1 MADTDGG
8 EGRGRIADK
17 KDRFLALKTHCFR
30 GRRRTRDE
38 LPIPQISRPIRNR
51 SIFHFQTTLRYTLFF
66 RGGEEASSEEAQCT
80 NVRREKF
87 VVRRGGRGGGRVEGS
102 DSESKKL
109 LGESWWKILSIL
121 SRRDFDGTVNNRYRL
136 ATGNSL
142 IYGRIGNRGGQT
154 QRLTLKYFIR
164 GS

>member
-66 RGGEEASSEEAQCT
+66 RGGEEASSEEAPCT

-87 VVRRGGRGGGRVEGS
+87 VVRRGGGRIEGS

-121 SRRDFDGTVNNRYRL
+121 SRR
-136 ATGNSL
+136 
-142 IYGRIGNRGGQT
+142 I
-154 QRLTLKYFIR
+154 
-164 GS
+164 

>member
-66 RGGEEASSEEAQCT
+66 RGGEEASSEEAPCT

-87 VVRRGGRGGGRVEGS
+87 VVRRGGGRVEGS
-102 DSESKKL
+102 DSDRESKKL

>member
-66 RGGEEASSEEAQCT
+66 RGGEEASSKEAPCT

-87 VVRRGGRGGGRVEGS
+87 VVRRGGEGEGSKDRIRKVKNCLGRVGGRFYRFYRGGY
-102 DSESKKL
+102 
-109 LGESWWKILSIL
+109 
-121 SRRDFDGTVNNRYRL
+121 DFDGTVNNRYRL

>member
-87 VVRRGGRGGGRVEGS
+87 VVRRGGRGKVEGS
-102 DSESKKL
+102 DRKSKKL